1 MVRALRCRAVVRFSL
16 VLMITALPLIG
27 IEAMST
33 RRETPKRVF
42 DSATEAL
49 EACQGW
55 RLAEG
60 QFSAL
65 TPAAQPVSRRARPV
79 TTNLRS
85 CEVDLDHALIIGRRY
100 SVVVDVHYNK
110 PLNALHRPISR
121 TFPYFSGHDKK
132 PGVEKQLQP
141 SVGFN

>member
-42 DSATEAL
+42 DTAAEAL

-65 TPAAQPVSRRARPV
+65 TPAAQPVSQRARPV

-85 CEVDLDHALIIGRRY
+85 CEVDLDQALIIGRRY
-100 SVVVDVHYNK
+100 SVVVDVHYSK

-121 TFPYFSGHDKK
+121 TFPYFSAHDKQSGAERE
-132 PGVEKQLQP
+132 PQHSG
-141 SVGFN
+141 GIN

>member
-1 MVRALRCRAVVRFSL
+1 
-16 VLMITALPLIG
+16 MITALPLIG

-42 DSATEAL
+42 DTAAEAL

-65 TPAAQPVSRRARPV
+65 TPAAQPVSQRARPV

-85 CEVDLDHALIIGRRY
+85 CEVDLDQALIIGRRY
-100 SVVVDVHYNK
+100 SVVVDVHYSK

-121 TFPYFSGHDKK
+121 TFPYFSAHDKQSGAGRE
-132 PGVEKQLQP
+132 PQHSG
-141 SVGFN
+141 GIN

>member
-1 MVRALRCRAVVRFSL
+1 
-16 VLMITALPLIG
+16 MITALPLIG

-42 DSATEAL
+42 DTAAEAL

-65 TPAAQPVSRRARPV
+65 TPAAQPVSQRARPV

-85 CEVDLDHALIIGRRY
+85 CEVDLDQALIIGRRY
-100 SVVVDVHYNK
+100 SVVVDVHYSK

-121 TFPYFSGHDKK
+121 TFPYFSAHDKQSGAERE
-132 PGVEKQLQP
+132 PQHSG
-141 SVGFN
+141 GIN